1 MSEFS
6 EDEPLEDRLR
16 RLMHRIDDLSHEA
29 SAAASER
36 FSSVSEDFSSRMEE
50 MGKDLKQRHE
60 GLRERSAERR
70 AEKKRVVRDTA
81 PPVVDSIK
89 GVEQSKVVEP
99 IPTGLMV
106 YSEPKPGLMSKISTA
121 FFNHMQY
128 TFPAIILFSSVIW
141 IGYYA
146 EATIAGIFLES
157 FSDVTGISKSAFSL
171 LFFWGWLPGVILTFP
186 LFSGSEAQLTGIL
199 DLVSL
204 MFILG
209 SIGFIYRIRL
219 SPVIV
224 ITALGIALVGR
235 IAIPLQEGAILA
247 DLAILELLTI
257 LLFTILFGFLLTL
270 PRFSKMDSTPAE
282 IGLQI
287 DHDILASESDN
298 ESEASKQTM
307 EFLWYDSDMSDP
319 TDTLPRPKRP
329 RGRSEYE
336 MYEWVLLLVNLVL
349 WPISIISTMVVGAN
363 TEFMGMGPF
372 NFDENWLLLIGA
384 WAPTAFFFYLLYRMD
399 AAARDGQTYHMEK
412 VGYQE
417 AMTRYTEAKN
427 AYLELLTLKAEVRKQ
442 EIIDENPSLDLGSTP
457 RPSE

>member
-146 EATIAGIFLES
+146 ETTIVGRFLES

-270 PRFSKMDSTPAE
+270 PRFPKNESTPAE

-287 DHDILASESDN
+287 DHEILASESDN
-298 ESEASKQTM
+298 ESEASKQAM

>member
-146 EATIAGIFLES
+146 ETTIVGRFLES

-270 PRFSKMDSTPAE
+270 PRFPKNESTPDE

-287 DHDILASESDN
+287 DHEILASESDN
-298 ESEASKQTM
+298 ESEASKQAM